1 MVLLSEFFISKA
13 DEELNENDER
23 KNKALALL
31 REMISKHP
39 TIKNCRTG
47 TKTNWNYLMMN
58 LIIDLNY
65 FLCRLHFS
73 FDVS

>member
-1 MVLLSEFFISKA
+1 MVQLPEFFINKA
-13 DEELNENDER
+13 NEELNENDER

-47 TKTNWNYLMMN
+47 TESNWNLSIN
-58 LIIDLNY
+58 SLI
-65 FLCRLHFS
+65 
-73 FDVS
+73 